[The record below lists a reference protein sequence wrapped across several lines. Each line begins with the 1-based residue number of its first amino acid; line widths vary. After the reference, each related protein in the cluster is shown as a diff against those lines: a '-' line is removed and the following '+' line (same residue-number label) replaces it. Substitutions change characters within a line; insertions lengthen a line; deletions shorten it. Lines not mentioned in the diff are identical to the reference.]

1 MFIHSEMARRV
12 VRASALTIAAA
23 TLLASCS
30 KRDAPLN
37 DSSVVLAPAPPDTSA
52 TPSSAAST
60 PVRGTVA
67 AVSDTA
73 LTVTTASGPQQIHV
87 DAPLRVYART
97 PSDLAHVTPNA
108 FVGITSVAQADGS
121 QRATEIHIFPE
132 EMRGTGE
139 GSRMME
145 ETAGGGPSKMT
156 NGSVSPSRM
165 TNGAVSPSRM
175 TNGAVSSTGGGTT
188 YTVQY
193 AGGSQTIAIPPN
205 VAVTII
211 APTTTKL
218 TAGANVI
225 VITKPGAGGQL
236 SASSVMLAGPSK

>member
-1 MFIHSEMARRV
+1 MARSV
-12 VRASALTIAAA
+12 VRASALTVATV

-37 DSSVVLAPAPPDTSA
+37 DSSVVLAPAPPDTQV
-52 TPSSAAST
+52 TAASTAMT

-67 AVSDTA
+67 TVSDTA

-97 PSDLAHVTPNA
+97 TSDLAHVTPNA

-132 EMRGTGE
+132 ELRGTGE

-145 ETAGGGPSKMT
+145 ETAGGGRST
-156 NGSVSPSRM
+156 M

-175 TNGAVSSTGGGTT
+175 TNGAVSSTGGGTS

-193 AGGSQTIAIPPN
+193 AGGSQTIAIPAN

-211 APTTTKL
+211 APTTAKL
-218 TAGANVI
+218 AAGTNVI
-225 VITKPGAGGQL
+225 VLTKPGAGGRL